1 MFKVQ
6 ITVVKLGCSSL
17 PLPRRAP
24 VAPGPLQANM
34 IYEPG
39 RSLNFLPE
47 LEQRSAVGRGTC
59 AASQLTLLRG
69 PKVPSQTPSPGR
81 KNETARTRVQRCIEV
96 GTRGERES

>member
-24 VAPGPLQANM
+24 GAPGPLQANM

-47 LEQRSAVGRGTC
+47 LEQRSVVGRGTC
-59 AASQLTLLRG
+59 AVSQLTLLRG
-69 PKVPSQTPSPGR
+69 GLKCQAKLPAPGGR
-81 KNETARTRVQRCIEV
+81 MRLQGPECSDA
-96 GTRGERES
+96 